1 MLKFDMQNRAYFY
14 MRCSQTRFSFVNLLR
29 RGQLISKV
37 LKRVA
42 LFPLLISMFSYAQ
55 LYAECSPP
63 PYPKEAFTHTA
74 QKLGGFDFWEAFK
87 DTDPTLCWTVASPYK
102 TETLANPGKTKLC
115 RSQPNISITFKP
127 STGTYGQL
135 SYLSGF
141 HLSTL
146 GEVEIKIDGNLFEL
160 PSVKTQ
166 YAWPLD
172 RHEDERIFEVLKA
185 AKAMEITS
193 RAESGH
199 KIRDY
204 FSLTGLETALNEAEM
219 ACQTIFVG
227 M

>member
-1 MLKFDMQNRAYFY
+1 MLKFHLQNRAYFCGR
-14 MRCSQTRFSFVNLLR
+14 RCQTRFSFINLLR

-42 LFPLLISMFSYAQ
+42 LFPLLISIFSYAQ
-55 LYAECSPP
+55 LYAECTPL
-63 PYPKEAFTHTA
+63 PYPKETLTSTA
-74 QKLGGFDFWEAFK
+74 QKLGEFDFWEAFR

-102 TETLANPGKTKLC
+102 TETLAYTEKKKLC

-141 HLSTL
+141 HFSTL
-146 GEVEIKIDGNLFEL
+146 GEVEIKIDGNFFQL

-166 YAWPLD
+166 HAWSLD
-172 RHEDERIFEVLKA
+172 RHEDERILEVLKT

-193 RAESGH
+193 MAESGQ

-204 FSLTGLETALNEAEM
+204 FSLTGLETALNEAEI
-219 ACQTIFVG
+219 ACRTFFVG